1 MFCFNDQ
8 ICCLRRAKIKT
19 PSQHLRAKWQDTC
32 WWQTFKVSQ
41 RSWKAPIFSRDGTKA
56 LKPNAKPVFLGEGC
70 LIKGTFLGMQ
80 AAWLCVC
87 LLGTCFWV
95 IPRQVTN
102 SKSKSGSKNA
112 NALAN
117 RTHTDARWY
126 ESMFVTHMR
135 CEPDDTNKKAIHEP
149 ELRHTTF
156 HHIKSRTNTFHWTN
170 ISHQNTLLSIK
181 IRGWTMFWPV
191 LHTPLHRVILHV
203 DAIHYIGFHCPLRHY
218 ILILT
223 YKTQR
228 IYTWFANYQ

>member
-1 MFCFNDQ
+1 MLFEEGKNKNTIPASPCQ
-8 ICCLRRAKIKT
+8 VAG
-19 PSQHLRAKWQDTC
+19 HLLMANFQ
-32 WWQTFKVSQ
+32 SI
-41 RSWKAPIFSRDGTKA
+41 AAIMEGTD
-56 LKPNAKPVFLGEGC
+56 FQQGRC

-87 LLGTCFWV
+87 LLGTCFFWV